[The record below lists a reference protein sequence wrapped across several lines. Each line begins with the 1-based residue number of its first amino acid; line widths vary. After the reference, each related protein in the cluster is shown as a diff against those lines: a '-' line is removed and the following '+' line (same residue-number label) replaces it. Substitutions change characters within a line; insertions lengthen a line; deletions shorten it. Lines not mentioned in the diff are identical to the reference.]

1 MSSIQAIL
9 RKKMNKKGLY
19 PLAIRITK
27 NRKSSYLYL
36 GQYLNQ
42 KDWDSIKQ
50 RVKKSHPNSTRLN
63 NLIATELAKVNN
75 SFLEI
80 ESKMELENNLAD
92 IKNSIRNKYDKNSFF
107 SFAEKHL
114 SNLTKNKKLSR
125 VNSERPLLNRIKKF
139 TKYAD
144 LDFKSI
150 TPNFLRSLIIYMR
163 VQDSIGERSIVN
175 TLVFIRTLFNSAIA
189 QNLIKKEFYPFG
201 KGNGKVK
208 IKFPDSVKTGLNI
221 EEVRAIENL
230 DLSENKAQYHTQ
242 NVWLF
247 SFYLAGMRIA
257 DVLKIKWSDIY
268 DNRLHYRMNKND
280 KHLSLK
286 IPQKLFPIL
295 DDYRHLQQ
303 SEDDYVFPELK
314 KVNKNNPKDLLT
326 KTKTATKKFN
336 RHLVSIAK
344 KAKISKK
351 LTMHIA
357 RHSFGNISGDK
368 IPIQMLQ
375 KLYRHSSITTTIN
388 YQANFMHK
396 DTDDALD
403 KVINF

>member
-9 RKKMNKKGLY
+9 RKKMNKKGMY

-42 KDWDSIKQ
+42 KDWDAIKQ
-50 RVKKSHPNSTRLN
+50 RVKKSHQNSARLN
-63 NLIATELAKVNN
+63 NLIASKLAKINDSV
-75 SFLEI
+75 LEI
-80 ESKMELENNLAD
+80 ESKTEVENNLAD

-114 SNLTKNKKLSR
+114 SNLIKNKKLSR
-125 VNSERPLLNRIKKF
+125 ENSERPLLNRIKKF
-139 TKYAD
+139 TKGSD

-150 TPNFLRSLIIYMR
+150 TPNLLKEFSIYMR
-163 VQDSIGERSIVN
+163 CQDNIGERSIAN

-201 KGNGKVK
+201 VGIGKIKVK
-208 IKFPDSVKTGLNI
+208 IPDSVKTGLNI
-221 EEVRAIENL
+221 EEIQAIENL
-230 DLSENKAQYHTQ
+230 NLSKNKAQYHAR

-257 DVLKIKWSDIY
+257 DVLKIKWSDIF
-268 DNRLHYRMNKND
+268 DNRLHYRMNKNE
-280 KHLSLK
+280 KLLSLK
-286 IPQKLFPIL
+286 IPVKLFPIL
-295 DDYRHLQQ
+295 DHYHPIQQ
-303 SEDDYVFPELK
+303 SEDDFIFPELK
-314 KVNKNNPKDLLT
+314 KAIKNSPKDILT

-336 RHLVSIAK
+336 RHLKSIAQ
-344 KAKISKK
+344 KAKIKKK

-403 KVINF
+403 KVVNF

>member
-9 RKKMNKKGLY
+9 RKKINKKGLF

-42 KDWDSIKQ
+42 KDWDPIKQ
-50 RVKKSHPNSTRLN
+50 RVKKSHPNSARLN

-92 IKNSIRNKYDKNSFF
+92 IKNSIRNKYNKNSFF

-114 SNLTKNKKLSR
+114 TNLIKNKKLSR
-125 VNSERPLLNRIKKF
+125 VDSERPLLNRIKKF
-139 TKYAD
+139 TEGAD

-150 TPNFLRSLIIYMR
+150 TPNFLRLLIIYMR
-163 VQDSIGERSIVN
+163 GQDSIGERSIAN

-201 KGNGKVK
+201 VGGGKIK

-221 EEVRAIENL
+221 EEVRAIEDL
-230 DLSENKAQYHTQ
+230 DLSINKAQYHTQ

-257 DVLKIKWSDIY
+257 DVLKVKWSDIY

-280 KHLSLK
+280 KLLSLK
-286 IPQKLFPIL
+286 IPEKLFPIL
-295 DDYRHLQQ
+295 DNYRHLKQ

-314 KVNKNNPKDLLT
+314 KVNKNSPKDFLT

-336 RHLVSIAK
+336 RHLISIAK
-344 KAKISKK
+344 KAKIVKK

-396 DTDDALD
+396 DIDDALD